1 MTITAE
7 TLKDYYANI
16 VDSVG
21 DGVLVTDREGI
32 VTLMNPAAEELTG
45 MSRRQVQGH
54 PFRFFF
60 GEARILVEM
69 VERTAATGMNISDYE
84 NVMLMTGG
92 HPTPVSAATSPLL
105 LGNGERIGVILILRD
120 LTNVREL
127 ERAVRQS
134 DRLSALGTLA
144 AGLAHEIKNP
154 LGGIKGAAQL
164 LERELSEENEMR
176 EYTRIM
182 LKEVSRVNRIVEE
195 LLALTSPRKLKLEA
209 INLHRIIGDLVK
221 LQRQTADDRK
231 VVIQQQFDP
240 SIPPFLADEELLTQ
254 LFLNLIKNAVEAVGD
269 VGLVRIS
276 SRVHADYRMTQQ
288 GERRTR
294 MVAVDISDDGPGIPK
309 EQQEQLFTPFF
320 TTKATG
326 TGLGLAICQK
336 IVSEH
341 RGLLKVQSSPGKG
354 TVFTVMLPLILE
366 LSAFSLQP
374 STFIPQPS
382 T

>member
-1 MTITAE
+1 MIDTAD
-7 TLKDYYANI
+7 TLRDYYANI
-16 VDSVG
+16 IDSVG
-21 DGVLVTDREGI
+21 DGVLVTDRSGV

-45 MSRRQVQGH
+45 MSRRQVRGH
-54 PFRFFF
+54 PFR
-60 GEARILVEM
+60 ILFRESPVLVDM
-69 VERTAATGMNISDYE
+69 VERTASTGMNISDYE
-84 NVMLMTGG
+84 NVVLMTGD

-105 LGNGERIGVILILRD
+105 VGSGESIGVILILRD

-127 ERAVRQS
+127 ERAVRQT
-134 DRLSALGTLA
+134 DRLSTLGTLA

-164 LERELSEENEMR
+164 LERELDDSSEMR

-195 LLALTSPRKLKLEA
+195 LLALTSPRKLKQEP
-209 INLHRIIGDLVK
+209 INLHQIITDLCT
-221 LQRQTADDRK
+221 LQRRTADGKK
-231 VVIQQQFDP
+231 VVIQNKFDP

-254 LFLNLIKNAVEAVGD
+254 VFLNLIKNALEAVGE
-269 VGLVRIS
+269 VGLVRIMT
-276 SRVHADYRMTQQ
+276 RVHADYRMTQQ
-288 GERRTR
+288 GARRTR
-294 MVAVDISDDGPGIPK
+294 MVAVDIADDGPGIPL

-341 RGLLKVQSSPGKG
+341 RGILKVQSTPGKG
-354 TVFTVMLPLILE
+354 TVFTVMLPLV
-366 LSAFSLQP
+366 Q
-374 STFIPQPS
+374 
-382 T
+382 

>member
-1 MTITAE
+1 MTI
-7 TLKDYYANI
+7 
-16 VDSVG
+16 
-21 DGVLVTDREGI
+21 
-32 VTLMNPAAEELTG
+32 
-45 MSRRQVQGH
+45 
-54 PFRFFF
+54 
-60 GEARILVEM
+60 
-69 VERTAATGMNISDYE
+69 SDHE

-105 LGNGERIGVILILRD
+105 LGSGERIGVILILRD

-127 ERAVRQS
+127 ERSVRQS

-164 LERELSEENEMR
+164 LERELSVDNEMR

-209 INLHRIIGDLVK
+209 INLHRIIGDLTK
-221 LQRQTADDRK
+221 FQRQAAADRN
-231 VVIQQQFDP
+231 VTILQQFDP

-269 VGLVRIS
+269 VGLVRITT
-276 SRVHADYRMTQQ
+276 RVHADYRMTQQ
-288 GERRTR
+288 GESRTR

-341 RGLLKVQSSPGKG
+341 RGILKVQSSSGKG
-354 TVFTVMLPLILE
+354 TVFTVMLPLI
-366 LSAFSLQP
+366 Q
-374 STFIPQPS
+374 
-382 T
+382 

>member
-1 MTITAE
+1 ME
-7 TLKDYYANI
+7 TTDTLRDYYANI
-16 VDSVG
+16 IDSVG
-21 DGVLVTDREGI
+21 DGVLVTDPDGI

-45 MSRRQVQGH
+45 MSRRHVQGQ
-54 PFRFFF
+54 PFSILFRK
-60 GEARILVEM
+60 ARILVEM

-84 NVMLMTGG
+84 NVVLVTGG
-92 HPTPVSAATSPLL
+92 HPIPVSAATSPLL
-105 LGNGERIGVILILRD
+105 RGNGQRIGVILILRD

-164 LERELSEENEMR
+164 LEQELSVDNEMR
-176 EYTRIM
+176 DYTRIM

-195 LLALTSPRKLKLEA
+195 LLALTSPRKLKLEQV
-209 INLHRIIGDLVK
+209 NLHRIIGDIIK
-221 LQRQTADDRK
+221 LQRQAVGDRK

-240 SIPPFLADEELLTQ
+240 SIPSFLADEELLTQ
-254 LFLNLIKNAVEAVGD
+254 LFLNLIRNAVEAVGD
-269 VGLVRIS
+269 IGLVRIS
-276 SRVHADYRMTQQ
+276 TRVHADYRMTQE

-294 MVAVDISDDGPGIPK
+294 MVAVDIGDDGPGISD

-320 TTKATG
+320 TTKSTG

-341 RGLLKVQSSPGKG
+341 RGLLKVQSSHGKG
-354 TVFTVMLPLILE
+354 TVFTVMLPII
-366 LSAFSLQP
+366 Q
-374 STFIPQPS
+374 
-382 T
+382 

>member
-1 MTITAE
+1 MINADE
-7 TLKDYYANI
+7 LKDYYANI
-16 VDSVG
+16 IDSVG

-32 VTLMNPAAEELTG
+32 ITLMNPAAEELTG
-45 MSRRQVQGH
+45 MSRRQTQGH
-54 PFRFFF
+54 PFRGPFR
-60 GEARILVEM
+60 EARILVEM
-69 VERTAATGMNISDYE
+69 VERTAATGMTISDHE

-105 LGNGERIGVILILRD
+105 LGSGERIGVILIMRD

-127 ERAVRQS
+127 ERSVRQS

-164 LERELSEENEMR
+164 LERELSVDNEMR

-209 INLHRIIGDLVK
+209 INLHRIIGDLIK
-221 LQRQTADDRK
+221 LQRQAAADRN
-231 VVIQQQFDP
+231 VTIMQQFDP

-254 LFLNLIKNAVEAVGD
+254 LFLNLIKNAIEAVGE

-276 SRVHADYRMTQQ
+276 TRVHADYRMTQM
-288 GERRTR
+288 GESRTR
-294 MVAVDISDDGPGIPK
+294 MVAVDIYDDGPGIPK

-341 RGLLKVQSSPGKG
+341 RGILKVQSSSGKG
-354 TVFTVMLPLILE
+354 TVFTVMLPLI
-366 LSAFSLQP
+366 Q
-374 STFIPQPS
+374 
-382 T
+382 

>member
-1 MTITAE
+1 MTITAD

-54 PFRFFF
+54 PFRVFF

-105 LGNGERIGVILILRD
+105 LGGGERIGVILILRD

-195 LLALTSPRKLKLEA
+195 LLALTSPRKLKMEA
-209 INLHRIIGDLVK
+209 INLHRIVGDLVK
-221 LQRQTADDRK
+221 LQRQAVDDRK

-294 MVAVDISDDGPGIPK
+294 MVAVDISDDGPGIPI

-354 TVFTVMLPLILE
+354 TVFTVMLPLIL
-366 LSAFSLQP
+366 
-374 STFIPQPS
+374 
-382 T
+382 

>member
-1 MTITAE
+1 MTVTAE

-16 VDSVG
+16 IDSVG
-21 DGVLVTDREGI
+21 DGVLVTDRQGVI
-32 VTLMNPAAEELTG
+32 TLMNPAAEELTG
-45 MSRRQVQGH
+45 LSRRQVQGH
-54 PFRFFF
+54 LFSGPFR
-60 GEARILVEM
+60 EARILVEM

-92 HPTPVSAATSPLL
+92 HPIPVSAATSPLL
-105 LGNGERIGVILILRD
+105 LESGERIGVILILRD

-164 LERELSEENEMR
+164 LDRELSEENEMR
-176 EYTRIM
+176 EYTRVM

-195 LLALTSPRKLKLEA
+195 LLALTSPRKLKPEA
-209 INLHRIIGDLVK
+209 VNLHRIIGDLIM
-221 LQRQTADDRK
+221 LQRRAADDRK

-240 SIPPFLADEELLTQ
+240 SIPAFLADEELLTQ
-254 LFLNLIKNAVEAVGD
+254 LFLNLIKNAVEAVGE

-276 SRVHADYRMTQQ
+276 TRIHADYRMTQE
-288 GERRTR
+288 GERRIR
-294 MVAVDISDDGPGIPK
+294 MVAVDISDDGPGISK

-320 TTKATG
+320 TTKPTG

-341 RGLLKVQSSPGKG
+341 RGILKAQSSPGKG
-354 TVFTVMLPLILE
+354 TVFTVMLPLV
-366 LSAFSLQP
+366 Q
-374 STFIPQPS
+374 
-382 T
+382 

>member
-1 MTITAE
+1 VTITADA
-7 TLKDYYANI
+7 LKEYYANI
-16 VDSVG
+16 IDSVG
-21 DGVLVTDREGI
+21 DGVLVTDREGL

-54 PFRFFF
+54 PFRVPFRN
-60 GEARILVEM
+60 ARILVEM
-69 VERTAATGMNISDYE
+69 VERTSATGMTISDYE
-84 NVMLMTGG
+84 NVVLMTGG
-92 HPTPVSAATSPLL
+92 HPVPVSAATSPLL
-105 LGNGERIGVILILRD
+105 QESGERIGVILILRD

-164 LERELSEENEMR
+164 LEQELSAENEMR

-195 LLALTSPRKLKLEA
+195 LLALTSPRKLKLEE
-209 INLHRIIGDLVK
+209 INLHRIIGDLIK
-221 LQRQTADDRK
+221 LQRQARGDRN

-269 VGLVRIS
+269 VGLVRIAT
-276 SRVHADYRMTQQ
+276 RVHADYRMTQQ

-294 MVAVDISDDGPGIPK
+294 MVAVDIFDDGPGIPQ

-354 TVFTVMLPLILE
+354 TVFTVMLPLI
-366 LSAFSLQP
+366 Q
-374 STFIPQPS
+374 
-382 T
+382 

>member
-1 MTITAE
+1 MTITADS
-7 TLKDYYANI
+7 LKDYYANI
-16 VDSVG
+16 IDSVG

-45 MSRRQVQGH
+45 MSHRLVQGH
-54 PFRFFF
+54 PFRIPFR
-60 GEARILVEM
+60 GARILVEM
-69 VERTAATGMNISDYE
+69 VERTAATGMIISDYE
-84 NVMLMTGG
+84 NVVLVTGG

-164 LERELSEENEMR
+164 LERELSAENEMR

-209 INLHRIIGDLVK
+209 INLHRIIGDLIK
-221 LQRQTADDRK
+221 LQRQAKGDRK

-240 SIPPFLADEELLTQ
+240 SIPSFLADEELLTQ

-269 VGLVRIS
+269 IGLVRIAT
-276 SRVHADYRMTQQ
+276 RIHADYRMTQQ

-294 MVAVDISDDGPGIPK
+294 MVAVDISDDGPGIPT

-354 TVFTVMLPLILE
+354 SVFTAMLPLI
-366 LSAFSLQP
+366 Q
-374 STFIPQPS
+374 
-382 T
+382 